1 MAAKAQ
7 KIESLNQRGRV
18 GREGEALAADFL
30 SAQGF
35 TMIAR
40 NWRCRMGELDL
51 IAVRDG
57 RLHFVEVKARRNQ
70 RFGYPEEAVSRT
82 KRQRWFRAIEL
93 WLQSHAPAQAAYQAD
108 VITILWVAGKPKIDW
123 IQNVELV

>member
-7 KIESLNQRGRV
+7 KIDSLNQRGRV